1 MSIWMFWLLHLFLV
15 SNCSLPYYGVTTF
28 SETTSLMVRECY
40 IKFVGTDFQF
50 DALSNVVSYV
60 LLSYMS
66 GTVYNN
72 YIQQLEKMNVMV
84 NLYLLISVECNLWEN
99 IRHYSERSSFNRHQD
114 SHNNSCQSWNEVAH
128 GGYWKLWR
136 LVIV

>member
-1 MSIWMFWLLHLFLV
+1 
-15 SNCSLPYYGVTTF
+15 
-28 SETTSLMVRECY
+28 MVRECY

-84 NLYLLISVECNLWEN
+84 NLYLLISVECNL
-99 IRHYSERSSFNRHQD
+99 
-114 SHNNSCQSWNEVAH
+114 
-128 GGYWKLWR
+128 
-136 LVIV
+136 